1 MTNKCCRYL
10 LLFHFQMF
18 EDKKFTKINPES
30 LKNDNT
36 LGRGGFGAVYKSQYL
51 LKV

>member
-1 MTNKCCRYL
+1 
-10 LLFHFQMF
+10 MF

-51 LKV
+51 WRVYDDCMHVAID